1 MALVDGEVGLPQ
13 FTPERFSDESLLE
26 LVSRD
31 GPVERPPLAEVHL
44 QLCVGVVGQADLRS
58 LGEVPHRLSGGRGK
72 GQALAVAAA
81 TIGHDHGDKL
91 AVELEDGRL
100 ILHPRPKDWVSYTAG
115 SLKGV
120 YGETKEDIDAYLKE
134 VRGSWGTYLDEEEE
148 ASESK

>member
-1 MALVDGEVGLPQ
+1 MPKTTISSKYQITLPARLVRELGLEP
-13 FTPERFSDESLLE
+13 
-26 LVSRD
+26 
-31 GPVERPPLAEVHL
+31 
-44 QLCVGVVGQADLRS
+44 
-58 LGEVPHRLSGGRGK
+58 
-72 GQALAVAAA
+72 
-81 TIGHDHGDKL
+81 GDKL
-91 AVELEDGRL
+91 AIEVEEGRL